1 MFTLLSCIWCNFYHI
16 LCLHNCYLIVLMS
29 TFTKKIYKT
38 ESYLNLC
45 ITVSTQ
51 IHRFWKRYFS
61 KHPLSMHRNTWHCL
75 HWMLTSCLLFSAVHC
90 LHLPHFVCFIGQWAL
105 PSLSK
110 LDFAFLFPDPRNVPI
125 NLLQSSIWKLGWV
138 LVISLPLLIV
148 NLWFGDSFIQM

>member
-45 ITVSTQ
+45 ITFSTQ

-90 LHLPHFVCFIGQWAL
+90 LHIPHFVCFTGQWAL

-110 LDFAFLFPDPRNVPI
+110 LDFAFLFPDPRNIPI

-148 NLWFGDSFIQM
+148 NLWFGDSFMQM